1 MSLKYPYMD
10 EYMNGHITGWQR
22 SIQTALEKN
31 FSILKMGSLSLSLSL
46 MFYVVCHLLI
56 FKFWKLYSSPASV
69 RVAGAGMHI
78 QLQSQYWIC

>member
-10 EYMNGHITGWQR
+10 DYMNGRITGWKR

-31 FSILKMGSLSLSLSL
+31 FGMLKMGTLSLSLSLSL

-56 FKFWKLYSSPASV
+56 FKYWKLYSSPASV
-69 RVAGAGMHI
+69 RVAGMHI